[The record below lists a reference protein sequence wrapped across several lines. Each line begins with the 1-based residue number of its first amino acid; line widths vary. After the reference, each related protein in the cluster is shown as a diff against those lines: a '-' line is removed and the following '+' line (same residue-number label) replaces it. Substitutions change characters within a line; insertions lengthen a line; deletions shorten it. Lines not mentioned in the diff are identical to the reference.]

1 MSQAASKPERSQA
14 ARKVGRH
21 RIRKAIER
29 MILEGRFRPGE
40 KLVQFQLAKKFGVSQ
55 GLIREALFELKE
67 FGLVETSDNRGM
79 FVRSLDARSIYEML
93 VIREV
98 FDGVAARE
106 CCGRISAEDAAKL
119 RKTADAI
126 YEAAVAERQDKKI
139 SLDRDF
145 HLEIARL
152 TDNRILMM
160 WAQQHHVLGKVVGNA
175 RTIAPE
181 ETRRGHYAII
191 DAILSGDRDLAERA
205 AREHVLAAWP
215 TFEASLTRG
224 PGSVLWLTGDK
235 HAKKR

>member
-119 RKTADAI
+119 RKT
-126 YEAAVAERQDKKI
+126 
-139 SLDRDF
+139 
-145 HLEIARL
+145 RL